1 VIIFAV
7 VLLVLAAINAGYLVI
22 DLKDG
27 M

>member
-1 VIIFAV
+1 VIIFTV